1 MTDKIPF
8 TKMHG
13 CGNDYIY
20 VNTMEHPISDPVA
33 AAIAWSDRHK
43 GIGSDGLVLI
53 GASPIPEADYTM
65 RIFNADG
72 SEAMMCGNASRCIGK
87 YLYEK
92 THPWPLPVME
102 RNGYQETKI
111 RLLTNSGVKMI
122 YLHIVEDIV
131 ESITVDMGEP
141 VFEDETLFNPAIAK
155 SLSTP
160 LHYRERLPVGELSSG
175 ARPFGTLCSQRMGQG
190 EGSALFV
197 SMGNP
202 HYVIFTD
209 NVDQVGETG
218 RILEHHP
225 AFPQRC
231 NIEFAQVIA
240 PSGEQKV
247 GIRTRVWE
255 RGSGIT
261 QACGTG
267 ACATA
272 VAAFIT
278 GRAGRQ
284 SQIVMDGGTLNIE
297 FRESDNHVY
306 MTGPAEFVFD
316 GVIDTGFALN
326 DK

>member
-1 MTDKIPF
+1 MKIPF

-20 VNTMEHPISDPVA
+20 VDVMQHPIADPEA
-33 AAIAWSDRHK
+33 CAIAWSDRHK

-53 GASPIPEADYTM
+53 GRSPIVEADYSM

-92 THPWPLPVME
+92 GITE
-102 RNGYQETKI
+102 KTEI
-111 RLLTNSGVKMI
+111 RLLTLSGVKHL
-122 YLHIVEDIV
+122 YLHLAEGRVGAV
-131 ESITVDMGEP
+131 TVDMGEP
-141 VFEDETLFNPAIAK
+141 VFEDESLFEE
-155 SLSTP
+155 SRDL
-160 LHYRERLPVGELSSG
+160 VM
-175 ARPFGTLCSQRMGQG
+175 GT
-190 EGSALFV
+190 FV

-209 NVDQVGETG
+209 NIDQVGATG

-231 NIEFAQVIA
+231 NIEFAQVL
-240 PSGEQKV
+240 PDHR
-247 GIRTRVWE
+247 IRTRVWE

-261 QACGTG
+261 EACGTG
-267 ACATA
+267 ACATG
-272 VAAFIT
+272 VAACLQ
-278 GRAGRQ
+278 GRSGRK
-284 SQIVMDGGTLNIE
+284 SQIVMDGGTLGIE
-297 FRESDNHVY
+297 WCEDDRLAEGHVFQKNHVY

-316 GVIDTGFALN
+316 GEIECP
-326 DK
+326 

>member
-1 MTDKIPF
+1 MKEKIRF

-20 VNTMEHPISDPVA
+20 INMMEYEIADPQA

-53 GASPIPEADYTM
+53 DKSPVPEADFSM

-87 YLYEK
+87 YLYERGLTSK
-92 THPWPLPVME
+92 TE
-102 RNGYQETKI
+102 I
-111 RLLTNSGVKMI
+111 RLLTLSGVKT
-122 YLHIVEDIV
+122 LSLLVNDGIV
-131 ESITVDMGEP
+131 ESVTVDMGEP
-141 VFEDETLFNPAIAK
+141 VFEEASQFIESRNPG
-155 SLSTP
+155 
-160 LHYRERLPVGELSSG
+160 Y
-175 ARPFGTLCSQRMGQG
+175 GT
-190 EGSALFV
+190 FV

-209 NVDQVGETG
+209 NVDQVGESG
-218 RILEHHP
+218 RILELHP
-225 AFPQRC
+225 TFPQRC
-231 NIEFAQVIA
+231 NIEFAHIEEDG
-240 PSGEQKV
+240 S
-247 GIRTRVWE
+247 IRTRVWE

-272 VAAFIT
+272 VAAVLT
-278 GRAGRQ
+278 GQAERT
-284 SQIVMDGGTLNIE
+284 SQIVMDGGTLSIE
-297 FRESDNHVY
+297 WREKDHHVY

-316 GVIDTGFALN
+316 GEIELAKLQTT
-326 DK
+326 

>member
-1 MTDKIPF
+1 MAEKIHF

-13 CGNDYIY
+13 AGNDSIY
-20 VNTMEHPISDPVA
+20 VDTTLYNIKDPAA

-53 GASPIPEADYTM
+53 GRSPIPEADYTM

-87 YLYEK
+87 YVYER

-102 RNGYQETKI
+102 GNGYKETTI
-111 RLLTNSGVKMI
+111 RLLTLSGIKI
-122 YLHIVEDIV
+122 LHLHIVNEV
-131 ESITVDMGEP
+131 VGSVTVDMGKP
-141 VFEDETLFNPAIAK
+141 VFEDERLFNSAI
-155 SLSTP
+155 
-160 LHYRERLPVGELSSG
+160 ELPSPRRGAGGE
-175 ARPFGTLCSQRMGQG
+175 A
-190 EGSALFV
+190 GSLFV

-209 NVDQVGETG
+209 DVDAVETKG
-218 RILEHHP
+218 YELEHHA
-225 AFPQRC
+225 AFPERC
-231 NIEFAQVIA
+231 NIEFAEMR
-240 PSGEQKV
+240 PD
-247 GIRTRVWE
+247 GIRVRVWE

-272 VAAFIT
+272 VAACET

-284 SQIVMDGGTLNIE
+284 SRIIMDGGVLEIE
-297 FRESDNHVY
+297 WSEADDHVY
-306 MTGPAEFVFD
+306 MTGPAEVVFEGEIED
-316 GVIDTGFALN
+316 PLPAPLCRGSEVTHQEQ
-326 DK
+326 K

>member
-1 MTDKIPF
+1 MSKIPF

-20 VNTMEHPISDPVA
+20 VNVAQHPIDDPVA
-33 AAIAWSDRHK
+33 AAIKWSDRHK

-53 GASPIPEADYTM
+53 GKSPVPEADFSM

-87 YLYEK
+87 YLFEK
-92 THPWPLPVME
+92 GLT
-102 RNGYQETKI
+102 TKTEI
-111 RLLTNSGVKMI
+111 RLLTLSGIKVL
-122 YLHIVEDIV
+122 YLHITDDIV
-131 ESITVDMGEP
+131 ESVTVDMGEP
-141 VFEDETLFNPAIAK
+141 ILEDVSQFIA
-155 SLSTP
+155 SRGLDQ
-160 LHYRERLPVGELSSG
+160 
-175 ARPFGTLCSQRMGQG
+175 GT
-190 EGSALFV
+190 FV

-209 NVDQVGETG
+209 DVDQVGEAG
-218 RILEHHP
+218 RALEHHP

-231 NIEFAQVIA
+231 NIEFAHIEA
-240 PSGEQKV
+240 NGS
-247 GIRTRVWE
+247 IRTRVWE

-272 VAAFIT
+272 VAAALT
-278 GRAGRQ
+278 GKAGRT

-297 FRESDNHVY
+297 WCEADRSDGGRFFQKNHVY
-306 MTGPAEFVFD
+306 MTGPAAFVFD
-316 GVIDTGFALN
+316 GELEQ
-326 DK
+326 